1 MNSCIAVKCLRY
13 CRVFQPS
20 AATRDDADMRRRLL
34 LIRHA
39 KSAWDDSSLS
49 DHDRPLAPRGLEALP
64 RLCDHLAR
72 AECQAEMVLCSSS
85 RRTVQTLDGIR
96 VAFAE
101 RATSEVDPDL
111 YLASAATL
119 LARLRDVD
127 SRVQCAM
134 TIGHNPGMQE
144 LALLLVSAGN
154 AGMREQLLTKFPTA
168 AAATLSF
175 DGQWADLSPGTARI
189 DDLFMPRKPR

>member
-1 MNSCIAVKCLRY
+1 M
-13 CRVFQPS
+13 
-20 AATRDDADMRRRLL
+20 RDDAGMRRRLL

-49 DHDRPLAPRGLEALP
+49 DHDRPLAPRGLKALP

-85 RRTVQTLDGIR
+85 RRTVQTLDGVR
-96 VAFAE
+96 VALAE
-101 RATSEVDPDL
+101 RATREVDPDL
-111 YLASAATL
+111 YLAGAATL

-127 SRVQCAM
+127 NRVQCVM

-175 DGQWADLSPGTARI
+175 DGQWADLSPGGAQI
-189 DDLFMPRKPR
+189 DNLFMPRKPR